1 MEDKMLMSTN
11 CFIYFHPL
19 LRWQVQRKVSCIPK
33 SVTPSRILENIQVLD
48 VSVLSSL
55 AHWDTV

>member
-1 MEDKMLMSTN
+1 MLMSTD
-11 CFIYFHPL
+11 CFVYFHPP

>member
-1 MEDKMLMSTN
+1 MLMSTN